1 MTGSRLAIQRTPA
14 SRNERRAARRS
25 IAEDGAGLEH
35 LGPWYEGLAAPA
47 RDRIDQSIGHLDLQ
61 RRVLGSKAEER
72 HARSAEHPQTFLRR
86 SRLEDDMNVVADRSV
101 GGSIQAPRAV

>member
-1 MTGSRLAIQRTPA
+1 MADDFIDDARQFETGL
-14 SRNERRAARRS
+14 
-25 IAEDGAGLEH
+25 GA
-35 LGPWYEGLAAPA
+35 
-47 RDRIDQSIGHLDLQ
+47 LDLQ